1 MCRASRGSYL
11 SFAERLPEVYKIN
24 RNPEKLYGNYFLR
37 LYTHFQVLQTYLND
51 LLRTLS
57 IRSGLARISYLKKTN
72 KACTAAHQVLLV
84 LNGGQKI
91 NQGINWRPIELL
103 CSNFIVQVVSPPY
116 LVQIFRL
123 VNMHQHFHFGLVIFL
138 LSNNLI
144 RPI

>member
-37 LYTHFQVLQTYLND
+37 LYTHFQVLQVYLLFD

-57 IRSGLARISYLKKTN
+57 IRSSLTRILYFFFKKN
-72 KACTAAHQVLLV
+72 PPIKACTAAHQVLLV
-84 LNGGQKI
+84 LNCGQEI

-103 CSNFIVQVVSPPY
+103 
-116 LVQIFRL
+116 
-123 VNMHQHFHFGLVIFL
+123 
-138 LSNNLI
+138 
-144 RPI
+144 